1 MKTTKRID
9 SGHELSI
16 FLYELMAAN
25 IEIPSNITLEID
37 SPLFESEMNEIAQN
51 LSPEGESI
59 SMKRFE
65 YMGNK
70 VTFKTEI

>member
-1 MKTTKRID
+1 MKTTSRID

-16 FLYELMAAN
+16 FLYKLMAAN
-25 IEIPSNITLEID
+25 IEMPSNITLEID
-37 SPLFESEMNEIAQN
+37 SPSFESEINEMVQN
-51 LSPEGESI
+51 FLLGEKSI

-70 VTFKTEI
+70 VTFKSE

>member
-37 SPLFESEMNEIAQN
+37 SPSFESEINEMAQN
-51 LSPEGESI
+51 FISEEKSI
-59 SMKRFE
+59 PMKRFE

-70 VTFKTEI
+70 VVFKSE